1 MGNSK
6 IIFHID
12 MNCFYAS
19 CELAM
24 MPELSKLPVAV
35 APYASRRKS
44 IILSANY
51 EARKFGVKAAM
62 SVSEAQRIC
71 PNVVILESHMELY
84 SAFSQK
90 FFDYF
95 FKITPLVEPASIDE
109 GYLDVTD
116 VCKTISAIDLAN
128 KIQQDLLNNFRLPC
142 SIGIAPNKVLAKIAS
157 DMKKPLGITILR
169 KREVPNILWPMPVDT
184 IPGVGKKTLSTLKM
198 LNINTVG
205 DLANFKDIKTLET
218 ILGPTNSKSLVS
230 LAYGEGSNVIDV
242 NRFTENSSISNSQTF
257 DNDEYDIVN
266 MKSVLKILSNSVSYR
281 LEKAKNKAFT
291 FTVQLKYNN
300 FKSVSRCR
308 TLNNPINNQKE
319 MFLLLEDIFDDLY
332 DIDTPIRL
340 IGVSASRLITY
351 NDEIYQMSI
360 FDNLEEEEKKQS
372 INSLLTNLQ
381 STYGKDI
388 IKQGVKE
395 IQNDYFKYDRSSKKV
410 GENNGK

>member
-1 MGNSK
+1 
-6 IIFHID
+6 
-12 MNCFYAS
+12 
-19 CELAM
+19 
-24 MPELSKLPVAV
+24 
-35 APYASRRKS
+35 
-44 IILSANY
+44 
-51 EARKFGVKAAM
+51 M

-71 PNVVILESHMELY
+71 PNVVILEAHMELY
-84 SAFSQK
+84 STFSQK

-109 GYLDVTD
+109 GYLDVTE

-205 DLANFKDIKTLET
+205 DLANFKDMKVLEE

-230 LAYGEGSNVIDV
+230 LAYGEGSNIIDV

-257 DNDEYDIVN
+257 DNDEYDIAN

-281 LEKAKNKAFT
+281 LEKIKNKAFT

-319 MFLLLEDIFDDLY
+319 MYLLLEDIFDDLY

-340 IGVSASRLITY
+340 IGVSASKLITY

-360 FDNLEEEEKKQS
+360 FDNLEGEEKQQS

-381 STYGKDI
+381 NTYGKNV
-388 IKQGVKE
+388 IKQGLKD
-395 IQNDYFKYDRSSKKV
+395 NNSDYFKYDRSSKV
-410 GENNGK
+410 R